1 MIDCVTIAT
10 SHCFPGNLV
19 AAQHRLRY
27 QEVIAKEDWSNIYV
41 ADEMEFDR
49 YDNVATEYFVARN
62 SEGDVLGV
70 CRSYPTTIPYMLADV
85 FPFLSSRDLPSSHK
99 VHEASRLVLD
109 RSLLTKEARR
119 PIVNELIV
127 AYMERGLQ
135 RNIDA
140 YVGFMLPRIWASTF
154 LRAGWDVEWLGP
166 ETALCDSLRSPC
178 ACSLPSQVLGKEVKF
193 PLCSQ
198 CEHNRAGLAQPGPGT
213 SDVVRAAWMPVNER
227 MNDKIREATG
237 IQKPVLNYGSESF
250 APSLVSYSH
259 LRRDNNLAACQ

>member
-10 SHCFPGNLV
+10 VHCFPGNLI

-49 YDNVATEYFVARN
+49 YDTIATEYFVARN
-62 SEGDVLGV
+62 SEGDILGV

-85 FPFLSSRDLPSSHK
+85 FPFLSSQDLPSSHK

-119 PIVNELIV
+119 PIVDKLIV

-135 RNIDA
+135 RNIDG
-140 YVGFMLPRIWASTF
+140 YVGFMLPRIWTSTF

-166 ETALCDSLRSPC
+166 ETAL
-178 ACSLPSQVLGKEVKF
+178 
-193 PLCSQ
+193 
-198 CEHNRAGLAQPGPGT
+198 PGT
-213 SDVVRAAWMPVNER
+213 ADVVRAAWMPVNAR
-227 MNDKIREATG
+227 MEDKIRTATG
-237 IQKPVLNYGSESF
+237 LKKPVLDYGSESF
-250 APSLVSYSH
+250 APSVVSYSH
-259 LRRDNNLAACQ
+259 LRRDNNLAA

>member
-49 YDNVATEYFVARN
+49 YDNVATEYFIARN
-62 SEGDVLGV
+62 SGGDVLGV

-85 FPFLSSRDLPSSHK
+85 FPFLASHGLPSSHK

-135 RNIDA
+135 RNIEG

-166 ETALCDSLRSPC
+166 ETALCGSLRS
-178 ACSLPSQVLGKEVKF
+178 QE
-193 PLCSQ
+193 
-198 CEHNRAGLAQPGPGT
+198 LAQPGPGMT
-213 SDVVRAAWMPVNER
+213 DVVRAAWMPVNTR

-237 IQKPVLNYGSESF
+237 LGKPVLNYGSESF
-250 APSLVSYSH
+250 APTLVSYSH
-259 LRRDNNLAACQ
+259 LRRDNNLAA

>member
-1 MIDCVTIAT
+1 MIDCVNIAT
-10 SHCFPGNLV
+10 AHCFPGNLI

-49 YDNVATEYFVARN
+49 YDNVATEYFIART
-62 SEGDVLGV
+62 SEGKILGV
-70 CRSYPTTIPYMLADV
+70 CRSYPTTIPYMLSDV
-85 FPFLSSRDLPSSHK
+85 FPFLSAKALPASHE

-119 PIVNELIV
+119 PIIDQLIV

-154 LRAGWDVEWLGP
+154 LRVGWEVEWLGP
-166 ETALCDSLRSPC
+166 ETSL
-178 ACSLPSQVLGKEVKF
+178 
-193 PLCSQ
+193 
-198 CEHNRAGLAQPGPGT
+198 PGT
-213 SDVVRAAWMPVNER
+213 SDVVRAAWMPVNPR
-227 MNDKIREATG
+227 INDRIRETTG
-237 IQKPVLNYGSESF
+237 LRKPILNYGSDSEF
-250 APSLVSYSH
+250 VEPSIVSYSH
-259 LRRDNNLAACQ
+259 LRREDDLAA

>member
-1 MIDCVTIAT
+1 MIDCVNIAT
-10 SHCFPGNLV
+10 GHCFPGNLI

-49 YDNVATEYFVARN
+49 YDNVATEYFIARN
-62 SEGDVLGV
+62 SDGDVLGV
-70 CRSYPTTIPYMLADV
+70 CRSYPTTIPYMLSDV
-85 FPFLSSRDLPSSHK
+85 FSFLCSRDLPCSHK

-119 PIVNELIV
+119 PVVNELIV

-140 YVGFMLPRIWASTF
+140 YVGFMLPRIWNSTF

-166 ETALCDSLRSPC
+166 EMAL
-178 ACSLPSQVLGKEVKF
+178 
-193 PLCSQ
+193 
-198 CEHNRAGLAQPGPGT
+198 PGT
-213 SDVVRAAWMPVNER
+213 TDVVRAAYMPVNTR
-227 MNDKIREATG
+227 MNDKLRDITG
-237 IQKPVLNYGSESF
+237 LGKPVLNYGSESF
-250 APSLVSYSH
+250 APTVVSYSH
-259 LRRDNNLAACQ
+259 LRRENNLAA

>member
-10 SHCFPGNLV
+10 AHCFPGNLI

-62 SEGDVLGV
+62 SEGDVIGV
-70 CRSYPTTIPYMLADV
+70 CRSYPTTIPYMLTDV
-85 FPFLSSRDLPSSHK
+85 FSFLCSNELPASHK

-109 RSLLTKEARR
+109 RSLLTKDARR

-135 RNIDA
+135 RKIDG
-140 YVGFMLPRIWASTF
+140 YVGFMLPRIWESTF

-166 ETALCDSLRSPC
+166 ETAL
-178 ACSLPSQVLGKEVKF
+178 
-193 PLCSQ
+193 
-198 CEHNRAGLAQPGPGT
+198 PGT
-213 SDVVRAAWMPVNER
+213 TDIVRAAWMPVNKR
-227 MNDKIREATG
+227 INNKIREGTG
-237 IQKPVLNYGSESF
+237 IRKPVLNYGSDPESF
-250 APSLVSYSH
+250 APPMVSYSH
-259 LRRDNNLAACQ
+259 LRRDDKIAA